1 MDLSPMKSDA
11 AASPDAAKLH
21 PADWVVRSGAIEDV
35 LDSLKARL
43 TKRRRRRRAV
53 RGAAALLIVA
63 FVTAFWVVPHVRDT
77 DRIVTLPGQRQTLT
91 LADGSRVDL
100 NARTVLATDFRRG
113 RRSVRLD
120 RGEAFF
126 VVAQRDGDP
135 FIVETPDGA
144 IRVTGTE
151 FNVRLPGDGPA
162 EVTLMEGT
170 VVLEPTGRA
179 PAVPSMTLKPGDR
192 AAMAGVATT
201 VRLLGAAELGRVMA
215 WREGR
220 IVFDGEPLA
229 GAVARYAEFH
239 GVTIEVAPA
248 VAALRVGGSYP
259 LHDLQEFFRA
269 VESTHGVRVL
279 VRGERHYHVVPE
291 L

>member
-1 MDLSPMKSDA
+1 MKSDA

-21 PADWVVRSGAIEDV
+21 PADWVVRAGAMEDV

-43 TKRRRRRRAV
+43 TRRRRRRRAA
-53 RGAAALLIVA
+53 RGVAALLVVA
-63 FVTAFWVVPHVRDT
+63 FITVFWVVPHVRDT

-100 NARTVLATDFRRG
+100 NARTALATDFRHG
-113 RRSVRLD
+113 RRTVRLD

-126 VVAQRDGDP
+126 VVARRDGDP
-135 FIVETPDGA
+135 FIVETPAGV

-151 FNVRLPGDGPA
+151 FNVRLLGDGPA
-162 EVTLMEGT
+162 EVTLMEGA
-170 VVLEPTGRA
+170 VALEPTGRA
-179 PAVPSMTLKPGDR
+179 PGVPPLTLNPGDR
-192 AAMAGVATT
+192 AALAGAATT
-201 VRLLGAAELGRVMA
+201 VRSLGATELGRVMA

-220 IVFDGEPLA
+220 IVFDGESLA
-229 GAVARYAEFH
+229 EAVARYAEFH
-239 GVTIEVAPA
+239 GVAIEVAPA

-269 VESTHGVRVL
+269 VESTHGVRVFAH
-279 VRGERHYHVVPE
+279 GERRYHVAPE